1 MRIVFMA
8 TGDIALPSLDWLLSS
23 ELAAL
28 GHELIAVYTQPDKP
42 VGRKQILTAPAV
54 KEVALAAGV
63 PVFQPESLR
72 HDPDALATLVGLRSD
87 LIIVMA
93 YGQILPKAVI
103 KAPVRACVNLHA
115 SLLPRHRGAAPIQAA
130 IRDGDRQS
138 GISLMMVA
146 PRLDSGDVILQEKLD
161 LASDETGGQLH
172 DRLSTL
178 GPVVLA
184 KGLPLLSSGAISAV
198 PQEESLVT
206 YAAKLEREDGRLD
219 WTRPASEIDR
229 WIRAYDPWPGTFTT
243 LAQDDGIR
251 QVKIF
256 PPLVIG
262 SDLPCP
268 PGTLV
273 FEDKRL
279 RIACGIGSIEL
290 SGDLQLEG
298 RRRLPAP
305 EWHRGVAVPSG
316 TILGEVSS
324 SEE

>member
-8 TGDIALPSLDWLLSS
+8 TGEIALPSLAWLLRP

-42 VGRKQILTAPAV
+42 VGRKQILTSPRI
-54 KEVALAAGV
+54 KEVALAAGI

-72 HDPDALATLVGLRSD
+72 HDPDALATLTGLRSD

-103 KAPVRACVNLHA
+103 AAPTRACVNLHA

-130 IRDGDRQS
+130 IRAGDRQS

-146 PRLDSGDVILQEKLD
+146 PRLDSGDVILRECLD
-161 LASDETGGQLH
+161 LAPDETGGQLH
-172 DRLSTL
+172 DRLAIL
-178 GPVVLA
+178 GPIILA
-184 KGLPLLSSGAISAV
+184 KGLPLLCSGAISTV
-198 PQEESLVT
+198 PQEKSLVT

-229 WIRAYDPWPGTFTT
+229 WVRAYDPWPGTFTT
-243 LAQDDGIR
+243 LTQDDEIR
-251 QVKIF
+251 HVKIF
-256 PPLVIG
+256 PPVVLG
-262 SDLPCP
+262 PDLPHP

-273 FEDKRL
+273 VEDKRL
-279 RIACGIGSIEL
+279 RIACGAGCVEL

-298 RRRLPAP
+298 RRRLPAS
-305 EWHRGVAVPSG
+305 EWLRGAAVPSG
-316 TILGEVSS
+316 TILGVVASS
-324 SEE
+324 VE

>member
-8 TGDIALPSLDWLLSS
+8 TGEIALPSLAWLLSP
-23 ELAAL
+23 ELTAL

-42 VGRKQILTAPAV
+42 VGRKQILTAPAI
-54 KEVALAAGV
+54 KEKALTAGI

-72 HDPDALATLVGLRSD
+72 HDPAALATLLDLRSD

-103 KAPVRACVNLHA
+103 AAPALACVNLHA

-130 IRDGDRQS
+130 IREGDQQS

-146 PRLDSGDVILQEKLD
+146 PRLDSGDVILREKLD
-161 LASDETGGQLH
+161 LAPDETGGQLH
-172 DRLSTL
+172 DRLAAL
-178 GPVVLA
+178 GPNILA
-184 KGLPLLSSGAISAV
+184 KGLLLFSSGPISAV
-198 PQEESLVT
+198 PQDEALVT

-219 WTRPASEIDR
+219 WSRPAFEIDR

-243 LAQDDGIR
+243 LTQDNEIR

-256 PPLVIG
+256 PPIAIG
-262 SDLPCP
+262 PDLPYP
-268 PGTLV
+268 PGSLV

-279 RIACGIGSIEL
+279 RIACGSGCLEL

-298 RRRLPAP
+298 RRRLPAD
-305 EWHRGVAVPSG
+305 EWLRGVAVPSG
-316 TILGEVSS
+316 TILGAVSS
-324 SEE
+324 SA